1 MDLFQIY
8 KEFLGIK
15 AEIISLIED
24 ISDNDMK
31 DCTDQNISNSLLGEK
46 NKLEFMKIKVD
57 DVEVTEDNIE
67 MVNQLKMSI
76 MDALFL
82 LVDLLKFYHS
92 ASVERFRMRVYNYV
106 NKDRMERFIKDNPF
120 ESNISFGNCRVD
132 K

>member
-1 MDLFQIY
+1 MDLLQIY

-15 AEIISLIED
+15 TEIISLIED
-24 ISDNDMK
+24 ISDNLK

-57 DVEVTEDNIE
+57 DIDVTEDNIQ

-92 ASVERFRMRVYNYV
+92 ASVERFKMRAYNYV
-106 NKDRMERFIKDNPF
+106 NKD
-120 ESNISFGNCRVD
+120 
-132 K
+132 